1 MYMKCLNH
9 QMTSDNQSKQK
20 LSTCLELPCTCTSN
34 YTMEI
39 IVTSVACFM
48 LLFPL
53 LDSCL
58 VEVDWIVLIILDC
71 YWESFLN
78 MGLEVLA
85 TLYNYPCSEFS
96 CCWQINNMSS
106 QWNLPFP
113 AAEITVLCNYR
124 KKLMISLNVNI
135 IIIIMDLPPSRNKL
149 TKMQSAAVAK

>member
-9 QMTSDNQSKQK
+9 QMTSDNQSKQE
-20 LSTCLELPCTCTSN
+20 LSTCLESPCTNN

-78 MGLEVLA
+78 MVLEVLA
-85 TLYNYPCSEFS
+85 TLYILVQSFRVSDRSTTWPANGIYLFLLLK
-96 CCWQINNMSS
+96 
-106 QWNLPFP
+106 LPYF
-113 AAEITVLCNYR
+113 AIIE
-124 KKLMISLNVNI
+124 KMISLNVNI

>member
-9 QMTSDNQSKQK
+9 QMTSDNQSKQE
-20 LSTCLELPCTCTSN
+20 LSTCLESPCTNN

-78 MGLEVLA
+78 MVLEFLA
-85 TLYNYPCSEFS
+85 TLYIHVQSFCASDRSTTWAANGIYLFLLLK
-96 CCWQINNMSS
+96 
-106 QWNLPFP
+106 LPYF
-113 AAEITVLCNYR
+113 AIIE
-124 KKLMISLNVNI
+124 KMISLNVNI
-135 IIIIMDLPPSRNKL
+135 IITWTWFYPSRNKL
-149 TKMQSAAVAK
+149 TKMHKVQL